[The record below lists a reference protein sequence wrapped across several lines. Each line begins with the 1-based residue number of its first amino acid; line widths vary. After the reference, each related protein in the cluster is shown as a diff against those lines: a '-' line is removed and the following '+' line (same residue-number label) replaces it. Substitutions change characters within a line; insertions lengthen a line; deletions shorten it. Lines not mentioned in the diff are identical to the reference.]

1 MQKELGFGAGVQRLK
16 TPEKSLLGVLTPN
29 PVEKDLTGEAEVR
42 RALQNPIGTAS
53 LKEIEKPGKKIAT
66 TTDIT
71 LVFALGS
78 HSKHTPEKQKNWQA
92 SMPSTKLPA
101 STAMQM
107 TACTS
112 L

>member
-1 MQKELGFGAGVQRLK
+1 MQKELGFGAGVQSLNI
-16 TPEKSLLGVLTPN
+16 PDQNLLGV
-29 PVEKDLTGEAEVR
+29 
-42 RALQNPIGTAS
+42 S
-53 LKEIEKPGKKIAT
+53 LKEIVKPGKKIAT
-66 TTDIT
+66 TSDIT

-78 HSKHTPEKQKNWQA
+78 HRKHTPEKQKNWQA
-92 SMPSTKLPA
+92 NMPSTKLPA